1 MTEFEEKVSKF
12 KKDRQDPTPAQEMIY
27 LGEVHHV
34 CPLCG
39 KKLMEIGVRK
49 VNKNFEIA
57 HIFPCNPTKEDM
69 YHLDGVEL
77 YGENSESMHNKIALC
92 KNCHKDYDNNKTKEK
107 YTNLLNI
114 KKKLEQEYNVKQE
127 LAECGLEDEI
137 KAALIKLQN
146 LNESDLQG
154 LTLSY
159 EAVCVDRKIKNNLI
173 LKNAITTNVISYF
186 MFIHNF
192 FIEQCRITG
201 SEPELISYVM
211 RCAYLRC
218 KKKKMNQDQIFE
230 ALKKWIMSKT
240 SCTDNAASIIIS
252 YFVQNC
258 DVYELPK

>member
-1 MTEFEEKVSKF
+1 
-12 KKDRQDPTPAQEMIY
+12 
-27 LGEVHHV
+27 
-34 CPLCG
+34 
-39 KKLMEIGVRK
+39 MEIGVRK

-57 HIFPCNPTKEDM
+57 HIFPCNPTKDDM
-69 YHLDGVEL
+69 SYLDGVEL

-92 KNCHKDYDNNKTKEK
+92 KNCHKDFDNNKTKEK
-107 YTNLLNI
+107 YNNLLNI
-114 KKKLEQEYNVKQE
+114 KKRLEQEYNVMQE

-137 KAALIKLQN
+137 KDALIKLQN
-146 LNESDLQG
+146 LNEPDLQG

-159 EAVCVDRKIKNNLI
+159 EAVCVDRKINNNLI

-211 RCAYLRC
+211 KCAYLRC

>member
-1 MTEFEEKVSKF
+1 
-12 KKDRQDPTPAQEMIY
+12 
-27 LGEVHHV
+27 
-34 CPLCG
+34 
-39 KKLMEIGVRK
+39 
-49 VNKNFEIA
+49 
-57 HIFPCNPTKEDM
+57 
-69 YHLDGVEL
+69 
-77 YGENSESMHNKIALC
+77 MHNKIALC
-92 KNCHKDYDNNKTKEK
+92 KNCHKDFDNNKTKEK
-107 YTNLLNI
+107 YNNLLNI
-114 KKKLEQEYNVKQE
+114 KKRLEQEYNVMQE

-137 KAALIKLQN
+137 KDALIKLQN
-146 LNESDLQG
+146 LNEPDLQG

-159 EAVCVDRKIKNNLI
+159 EAVCVDRKINNNLI

-211 RCAYLRC
+211 KCAYLRC

>member
-1 MTEFEEKVSKF
+1 MTITKP
-12 KKDRQDPTPAQEMIY
+12 KK
-27 LGEVHHV
+27 
-34 CPLCG
+34 
-39 KKLMEIGVRK
+39 
-49 VNKNFEIA
+49 
-57 HIFPCNPTKEDM
+57 
-69 YHLDGVEL
+69 
-77 YGENSESMHNKIALC
+77 
-92 KNCHKDYDNNKTKEK
+92 K

-154 LTLSY
+154 LILSY

-258 DVYELPK
+258 DVYELSK

>member
-1 MTEFEEKVSKF
+1 
-12 KKDRQDPTPAQEMIY
+12 
-27 LGEVHHV
+27 
-34 CPLCG
+34 
-39 KKLMEIGVRK
+39 
-49 VNKNFEIA
+49 
-57 HIFPCNPTKEDM
+57 M

-77 YGENSESMHNKIALC
+77 YGDNSESMHNKVALC

-107 YTNLLNI
+107 YNNLLNI
-114 KKKLEQEYNVKQE
+114 KKRLEQEYNVMQE

-137 KAALIKLQN
+137 KDALIKLQN
-146 LNESDLQG
+146 LNEPDLQG

-159 EAVCVDRKIKNNLI
+159 EAVCVDRKINNNLI

-186 MFIHNF
+186 MFIHNY

-211 RCAYLRC
+211 KCAYLRC